1 MSFAK
6 IITRRRVLAG
16 TMGALSA
23 SVLAAC
29 GAPAAGTGSAP
40 ASAPVPVLHWFGY
53 APPHRFGL
61 AQQAVL
67 DDYQARNPGRVTLE
81 IGESGSNVALAKI
94 KTALA
99 AGTPPTMWFD
109 WQVEASDLWGSGALV
124 DLNAAL
130 KGNKDW
136 TKNKADLI
144 PT

>member
-1 MSFAK
+1 MSLDVSPP
-6 IITRRRVLAG
+6 TRRRVLAG
-16 TMGALSA
+16 AGTLGASL
-23 SVLAAC
+23 LAAC
-29 GAPAAGTGSAP
+29 GAPAAGPGSAP

-67 DDYQARNPGRVTLE
+67 DDFQARNPGRVALD

-99 AGTPPTMWFD
+99 AGTQPTMWFD
-109 WQVEASDLWGSGALV
+109 WQVEASDLFGLGALV
-124 DLNAAL
+124 DLNAQL

-136 TKNKADLI
+136 A
-144 PT
+144 